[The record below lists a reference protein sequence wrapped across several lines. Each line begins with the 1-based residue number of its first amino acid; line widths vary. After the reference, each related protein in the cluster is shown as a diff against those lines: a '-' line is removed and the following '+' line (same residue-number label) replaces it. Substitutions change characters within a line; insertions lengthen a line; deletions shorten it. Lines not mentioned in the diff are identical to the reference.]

1 MIFLLRLQ
9 EMVDGLELPAARR
22 TYRRRP
28 PPWGVVIRISPRWCR
43 MRGRSMASWG
53 SLMHTSNT
61 WPGSSSSTARS
72 AQRMDQ
78 AALCP
83 WVSIRAAIS
92 NWSSLLGMGQA
103 SVGWPPKKQ
112 ERCQKGQCNVISIK
126 PACCAIRPDGR
137 LTRVLLNG
145 KPMLRVYQQTLP
157 LIRGEVMAMQGG
169 GEEYN
174 QYWRTVINTMQ
185 DGLMVVDP
193 GGLIVSVNPAF
204 EQLTGY
210 AADELVGQPCS
221 LLECDSCDYPRGK
234 EGEPRCGLF
243 KEGAIKH
250 CRCTLRKKDGSPL
263 YVVKNAAVIPGNQ
276 GEPMG
281 GVETLTDL
289 SEVVAKERELTS
301 LRRQMALDQ
310 EFQGMVG
317 RSPAML
323 RLFSLIESAAESD
336 APVLISGESGTGKEM
351 VAEALHRLGRRS
363 SGPLIKVNC
372 AALNENVL
380 ESELFGHVK
389 GAFTGADSKRMG
401 RFEAAKGGDFL
412 LDEVG
417 DLPPATQVKLLRV
430 LQEKVI
436 ERVGDHRPIPVDVR
450 IISAT
455 NRDLKQ
461 LVAQG
466 RFREDLYYRVAVVPI
481 STPALRE
488 RRQDVPLLVETF
500 LKRILRASSKD
511 ISGFNR
517 QAMDLMQG
525 YDWPGNVREL
535 INALEY
541 AVVLCPGG
549 LIGPEHLPEA
559 LQGSPSGQ
567 AQPVASAPPAAGQGE
582 PDERERII
590 EALRQSNGRREEAA
604 RLLGISR
611 VTLWKKMKN
620 YQIQVENR
628 IL

>member
-1 MIFLLRLQ
+1 
-9 EMVDGLELPAARR
+9 
-22 TYRRRP
+22 
-28 PPWGVVIRISPRWCR
+28 
-43 MRGRSMASWG
+43 MASREG
-53 SLMHTSNT
+53 S
-61 WPGSSSSTARS
+61 
-72 AQRMDQ
+72 D
-78 AALCP
+78 
-83 WVSIRAAIS
+83 
-92 NWSSLLGMGQA
+92 
-103 SVGWPPKKQ
+103 
-112 ERCQKGQCNVISIK
+112 
-126 PACCAIRPDGR
+126 
-137 LTRVLLNG
+137 
-145 KPMLRVYQQTLP
+145 
-157 LIRGEVMAMQGG
+157 
-169 GEEYN
+169 EYN

-210 AADELVGQPCS
+210 TADELVGHPCS

-234 EGEPRCGLF
+234 SGEPRCGLF
-243 KEGAIKH
+243 KDGAIKH

-263 YVVKNAAVIPGNQ
+263 YVVKNAAMIKGPSGS
-276 GEPMG
+276 PMG

-289 SEVVAKERELTS
+289 SEVVARERELVS
-301 LRRQMALDQ
+301 LRRQMAMDQ

-323 RLFSLIESAAESD
+323 RLFSLVESAAESE

-351 VAEALHRLGRRS
+351 VAEALHRLGRRAG
-363 SGPLIKVNC
+363 GPLIKVNC

-401 RFEAAKGGDFL
+401 RFEAAKGGDFF

-455 NRDLKQ
+455 HRDLRE

-466 RFREDLYYRVAVVPI
+466 GFREDLYYRVAVVPI
-481 STPALRE
+481 TTPALRE
-488 RRQDVPLLVETF
+488 RKQDVPLLVETL
-500 LKRILRASSKD
+500 LKRILQRSGKD
-511 ISGFNR
+511 IQGVDKR
-517 QAMDLMQG
+517 AMDLMLA
-525 YDWPGNVREL
+525 YAWPGNVREL

-541 AVVLCPGG
+541 AVVLSPGG
-549 LIGPEHLPEA
+549 LILPEHLPETLHGSVPA
-559 LQGSPSGQ
+559 LTP
-567 AQPVASAPPAAGQGE
+567 PVAQAPAPPQAGDI
-582 PDERERII
+582 DERDRII
-590 EALRQSNGRREEAA
+590 AALRSSGGHREEAA

-611 VTLWKKMKN
+611 VTLWKKMKALE
-620 YQIQVENR
+620 IQSES
-628 IL
+628 LFK

>member
-1 MIFLLRLQ
+1 MSGQ
-9 EMVDGLELPAARR
+9 H
-22 TYRRRP
+22 
-28 PPWGVVIRISPRWCR
+28 
-43 MRGRSMASWG
+43 G
-53 SLMHTSNT
+53 S
-61 WPGSSSSTARS
+61 
-72 AQRMDQ
+72 
-78 AALCP
+78 
-83 WVSIRAAIS
+83 
-92 NWSSLLGMGQA
+92 
-103 SVGWPPKKQ
+103 
-112 ERCQKGQCNVISIK
+112 
-126 PACCAIRPDGR
+126 
-137 LTRVLLNG
+137 
-145 KPMLRVYQQTLP
+145 
-157 LIRGEVMAMQGG
+157 
-169 GEEYN
+169 EEYN

-210 AADELVGQPCS
+210 RADELVGQPCS
-221 LLECDSCDYPRGK
+221 LLECDSCDYPRG
-234 EGEPRCGLF
+234 ESGEPRCGLF

-263 YVVKNAAVIPGNQ
+263 YVVKNAAVIPGQ
-276 GEPMG
+276 EGEPLG

-301 LRRQMALDQ
+301 LRRQMTLGQ

-317 RSPAML
+317 GSPAML

-336 APVLISGESGTGKEM
+336 APVLITGESGTGKEM

-363 SGPLIKVNC
+363 GGPLIKVNC

-455 NRDLKQ
+455 NRDLKE

-481 STPALRE
+481 HTPALRQ
-488 RRQDVPLLVETF
+488 RRQDVPLLVEAF
-500 LKRILRASSKD
+500 LKRILQRSGKD
-511 ISGFNR
+511 IQGVDR
-517 QAMDLMQG
+517 RAMDLLMG
-525 YDWPGNVREL
+525 YAWPGNVREL

-549 LIGPEHLPEA
+549 TIQPGHLPETI
-559 LQGSPSGQ
+559 Q
-567 AQPVASAPPAAGQGE
+567 AGTAGPTDPQDRAETQRTGAQD
-582 PDERERII
+582 DERERII

-604 RLLGISR
+604 SLLGISR
-611 VTLWKKMKN
+611 VTLWKKIKK
-620 YQIQVENR
+620 YQIQIEN
-628 IL
+628 IIK